1 MGDLAIRERP
11 QETSIVR
18 QRIVVVTFG
27 AIGAAVLAW
36 GLRAQ
41 PASGRFYISTFAV
54 AVVWS
59 AGGALAAPLHLGWH
73 VRQAHLRRP
82 VIAPIVVGA
91 VLAAFFVVGALVVR
105 HVEPLAD
112 RVEGVLAFA
121 RHGSWPAVLSLTV
134 ANGIAEELFFRGAV
148 QPALP
153 QNIRLP
159 GSVLIYAAVTMAT
172 GNIVLGLAAVLLGT
186 IVGLQRQATNGVL
199 APILTHVTWS
209 VSMLVA
215 LPLVFR

>member
-1 MGDLAIRERP
+1 MGDVVIRERP

-18 QRIVVVTFG
+18 RRIVVVALG
-27 AIGAAVLAW
+27 AIGTAVLAW

-41 PASGRFYISTFAV
+41 PASGRFYLSSSVV
-54 AVVWS
+54 AVVWC

-91 VLAAFFVVGALVVR
+91 VLAAVFVVGALVVR
-105 HVEPLAD
+105 HIEVLAD
-112 RVEGVLAFA
+112 RVEGLLAFA
-121 RHGSWPAVLSLTV
+121 RNGSWPAVLSLTV
-134 ANGIAEELFFRGAV
+134 ANGIAEEVFFRGAV

-153 QNIRLP
+153 KNIGVP
-159 GSVLIYAAVTMAT
+159 GTVVIYAAVTMAT
-172 GNIVLGLAAVLLGT
+172 GNIMLGVAAVLLG
-186 IVGLQRQATNGVL
+186 IVVGLQRQATNGVL

-215 LPLVFR
+215 LPLIFR